1 MKKILIILLLP
12 LFTTLAI
19 AQNKV
24 ECLNWKTSETTQ
36 LKVPAFSEFNSV
48 DNKPFKL
55 SDLLKNAQ
63 SVIAINTENWR
74 NLSISDDSLVTNIT
88 DKNQLLWLEGFVSSN
103 QYAKVNFSF
112 FANGLFEIYLDGKKI
127 KTQPVTPKKNVKT
140 ELTLH
145 TGKHQILVKV
155 LSLEEN
161 LKVAASLS
169 TKDESDIALMWNTNN
184 SRELTIHDVLNGKHI
199 QSTRI
204 SPSGKYL
211 IISEGEVMEGSGKRQ
226 KSMKVFDI
234 AKNKTIYSYPNSSLS
249 GAQWLPQSD
258 KISYTVKK
266 DKLSDLYVL
275 DVTTTEESVISKG
288 IEDLGTISWSPNEDY
303 IIFSR
308 SKKADKVGHHKRI
321 FGNDDRL
328 PYFRT
333 RSFLYKLDLSNGV
346 IQPLTT
352 GFLSTSLHDIKPDGS
367 KILFSTSSMDYTVVP
382 FSKQTLFE
390 MNLQTLELDTLWKDK
405 LYGGSCDYSPDGTKL
420 LVSGSPET
428 FGNLGVD
435 VQNNHLP
442 NSYDQQL
449 YIFDLQ
455 SKHAE
460 AITKTFD
467 PSVGSAFWKTDNEIY
482 LTASD
487 KDLIKLFKYTVKSKS
502 FEPFTLPVEVI
513 SRIDFAKE
521 GSMAVYNGTSIS
533 TPEKLYTIN
542 LKKGESKQVTFPKED
557 LFKPITFGETE
568 RWDFENKNGTNI
580 TGTVYYPPHYD
591 ASKKYPVIV
600 YYYGGTSPTSR
611 SFGGRYPKN
620 IWAANCYM
628 VYVLQPSGATGFG
641 QSFSALHVNGWGTD
655 AIDDIID
662 GTKKF
667 LAAHPSADADNVG
680 CIGASYGGFT
690 TMMLQTRTDIFKTAI
705 SHAGISDI
713 SSYWGEGYWGYSYSA
728 GATKNSYPW
737 NRRDIYVDNSPL
749 FNADK
754 FNNSIL
760 LLHGTADT
768 NVPVGESL
776 QYYAALKILDKE
788 VEMVLIE
795 GEDHHILDYDKRI
808 QWHNTIISWFD
819 KKLKDQ
825 PAQWNE
831 LYPDK
836 NL

>member
-1 MKKILIILLLP
+1 MKKILFIYLLT
-12 LFTTLAI
+12 LFTTLAS
-19 AQNKV
+19 ANNKV
-24 ECLNWKTSETTQ
+24 ECLQWKVSNITQ
-36 LKVPAFSEFNSV
+36 LSKPAFSEFNSV

-55 SDLLKNAQ
+55 ASLLSGAQ
-63 SVIAINTENWR
+63 SVKSLNTNQWSPLTINE
-74 NLSISDDSLVTNIT
+74 DSVITGITNET
-88 DKNQLLWLEGFVSSN
+88 QLIWLEGFVTSN
-103 QYAKVNFSF
+103 QYAKVDFSF
-112 FANGLFEIYLDGKKI
+112 FANGLFEIYLDGEKV
-127 KTQPVTPKKNVKT
+127 KTQSKTSEKEINT
-140 ELTLH
+140 ELTLY
-145 TGKHQILVKV
+145 TGKHQILVKL
-155 LSLEEN
+155 LSTEED
-161 LKVAASLS
+161 LKIAASL
-169 TKDESDIALMWNTNN
+169 TVKDDTDIALNWTTN
-184 SRELTIHDVLNGKHI
+184 STREITIHDVIEGKYI
-199 QSTRI
+199 QSARI
-204 SPSGKYL
+204 SPSGKYIL
-211 IISEGEVMEGSGKRQ
+211 ISEGEVLEESGKRER
-226 KSMKVFDI
+226 SMQVFDI
-234 AKNKTIYSYPNSSLS
+234 SKNRTLYSYPGNSLT
-249 GAQWLPQSD
+249 AAKWLPKSD

-266 DKLSDLYVL
+266 DKLADLYVL
-275 DVTTTEESVISKG
+275 DVTTGEELLLAKG
-288 IEDLGTISWSPNEDY
+288 IDDLGSINWSPNEDY
-303 IIFSR
+303 VIFSR

-390 MNLQTLELDTLWKDK
+390 MNLETLELDTIWKDK
-405 LYGGSCDYSPDGTKL
+405 TYGGSCDYSPDGKKL

-428 FGNLGVD
+428 FGDLGVD
-435 VQNNHLP
+435 VQNDHLP
-442 NSYDQQL
+442 NSYDRQL

-455 SKHAE
+455 TKEAE

-487 KDLIKLFKYTVKSKS
+487 KDLVKLFKYNIKSQS
-502 FEPFTLPVEVI
+502 FTPYSLPVEVV
-513 SRIDFAKE
+513 SRIDFAKN
-521 GSMAVYNGTSIS
+521 GPMAVYNGTSIS
-533 TPEKLYTIN
+533 TPEKLFTIN
-542 LKKGESKQVTFPKED
+542 LKKGESKPIIFPKEET
-557 LFKPITFGETE
+557 FNHIAFGETE

-580 TGTVYYPPHYD
+580 TGTVYYPKDYD

-620 IWAANCYM
+620 IWAANGYM

-667 LAAHPSADADNVG
+667 LAAHPTADANNVG

-690 TMMLQTRTDIFKTAI
+690 TMMLQTRTNIFKTAI

-819 KKLKDQ
+819 KMLKDQ